1 VPFLPMMPLQ
11 ILTNNLLYDFSQV
24 PIPADD
30 VDPEQIAKPRPWRMG
45 QLARF
50 ILFVGPCSSIFDYT
64 TYLIMLFVFKCY
76 NTGLLP
82 PPELAARFADAKDV
96 SHSYA
101 AALFQ
106 TGWFVESLLTQT
118 LIIHIIRTNR
128 VPLLESRASWP
139 LIVTT
144 ASIVA
149 LGMWL
154 PASPIGPW
162 LGFVPLPPIYWPL
175 LALTL
180 ACYIFLTQAVKMWLI
195 RKKWI

>member
-1 VPFLPMMPLQ
+1 MMPLQ

-24 PIPADD
+24 PIPADE
-30 VDPEQIAKPRPWRMG
+30 VDAEQIAKPRPWHMG

-64 TYLIMLFVFKCY
+64 TYCDHAVAVSLLQHGTASAAG
-76 NTGLLP
+76 TGG
-82 PPELAARFADAKDV
+82 AFCRRAIDV
-96 SHSYA
+96 SRCYA

-128 VPLLESRASWP
+128 IPFFQSRASWP

-144 ASIVA
+144 AIIMAV
-149 LGMWL
+149 GVWL
-154 PASPIGPW
+154 PSSPIGSW
-162 LGFVPLPPIYWPL
+162 LGFVPLPPLYWPL
-175 LALTL
+175 LLATL
-180 ACYIFLTQAVKMWLI
+180 ACYVLLTQGVKMWLL
-195 RKKWI
+195 RRKWI